1 MRISIGLAA
10 SALLSACSVI
20 PPAAWTFD
28 PTQPQPK
35 PTLAVAQAVA
45 LTDRTAQLQLER
57 NEIRTRIANEPDAR
71 KRVGLYESLHRI
83 GIELSPLERQLASV
97 AAAR

>member
-1 MRISIGLAA
+1 MRLAICFPA
-10 SALLSACSVI
+10 LALLTACTVV
-20 PPAAWTFD
+20 PPQAWTFD

-35 PTLAVAQAVA
+35 PTLAMAEAVA

-57 NEIRTRIANEPDAR
+57 NAIRTQIAGEPDAR
-71 KRVGLYESLHRI
+71 RRLPWYESLHRV
-83 GIELSPLERQLASV
+83 GMELSPLERRLASV

>member
-1 MRISIGLAA
+1 MRIAISCVVL
-10 SALLSACSVI
+10 ALLAACSVV
-20 PPAAWTFD
+20 PPQAWTFD

-35 PTLAVAQAVA
+35 PSLAMADAVA

-57 NEIRTRIANEPDAR
+57 NAIRAQIANEPDAR
-71 KRVGLYESLHRI
+71 KRLPLYESLHRV
-83 GIELSPLERQLASV
+83 GMALSPLERQLASV

>member
-1 MRISIGLAA
+1 
-10 SALLSACSVI
+10 
-20 PPAAWTFD
+20 
-28 PTQPQPK
+28 
-35 PTLAVAQAVA
+35 VAQAVA

-71 KRVGLYESLHRI
+71 KRVGLYVSLHRL
-83 GIELSPLERQLASV
+83 GMELSPLERQLASV